1 MAKRTIAVHLQQ
13 VVGIYIACKYKCRRG
28 EVQLGPLT
36 HCPYDHPDCAG
47 GGLHSVHYN
56 GYLPLSLSFFLIIL
70 AKCSS
75 CLPPPVA
82 MHFRWTM
89 NLKQHKVQG

>member
-13 VVGIYIACKYKCRRG
+13 VVGIYIVCKYKCRRG

-47 GGLHSVHYN
+47 DGLHSVHYN
-56 GYLPLSLSFFLIIL
+56 GYLPLSLSFFSIIP
-70 AKCSS
+70 S
-75 CLPPPVA
+75 
-82 MHFRWTM
+82 
-89 NLKQHKVQG
+89 